1 MLPSKDVDF
10 MFVLLFRVKM
20 TRGTKS
26 YSLPSSLWA
35 EKGEE
40 NCCEFIARIY
50 MYVEYSVGGM
60 TESIGNGALG
70 RLGHFIT

>member
-1 MLPSKDVDF
+1 
-10 MFVLLFRVKM
+10 M
-20 TRGTKS
+20 TRGTES

-50 MYVEYSVGGM
+50 MCVEYSVGGTCM
-60 TESIGNGALG
+60 IESIGSGAFG